1 MPPDYAVDFSAWEE
15 DSKGGFS
22 GGLPGEDVSGDPIYS
37 DAVEFVLSQGK
48 ASISLIQRRFKI
60 GFNRAARFVD
70 QMEQDG
76 IVGPADGSKPR
87 SVIR

>member
-1 MPPDYAVDFSAWEE
+1 MPDDGAAR
-15 DSKGGFS
+15 
-22 GGLPGEDVSGDPIYS
+22 GGLPGDDISGDPIYAE
-37 DAVEFVLSQGK
+37 AVEFVLSQGK

-76 IVGPADGSKPR
+76 IVGPSDGSKPR